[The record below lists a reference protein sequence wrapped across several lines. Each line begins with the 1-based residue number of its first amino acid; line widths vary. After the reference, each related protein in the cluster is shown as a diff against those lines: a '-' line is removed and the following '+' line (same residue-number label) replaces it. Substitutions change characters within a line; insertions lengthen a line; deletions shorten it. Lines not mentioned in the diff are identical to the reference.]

1 MVRLRIEL
9 LMDAKNAKDAKDAK
23 DAKNDA
29 LSLHSLPCML
39 LPSQLGP

>member
-9 LMDAKNAKDAKDAK
+9 LMDAKNAKDAK